1 MEIPNLG
8 GFADP
13 QNVSQKGTGSFKAS
27 YINWARTL
35 HDIRENAKG
44 WMPEMIENVHG
55 EQVHPAPDGSG
66 YLMIRFRHVDGTTTT
81 AIPHAIMDN
90 RMHPVKEN
98 LISSRDVSDSFVR
111 GACKCAAA
119 VFGYAWQM
127 WSKDDPMERSEDEE
141 KEIEQ
146 LRKDRAE
153 IKKGAIRQSRGGKD
167 IEEKLLAKLD
177 DEDVLNV
184 GNDIVDQHS
193 TPQDWLENNDPIAV
207 QEPKSTWRDFVC
219 PFPAHKGKTLGE
231 IYDNHKTKGYL
242 NWIAGLEEIKSEGLR
257 KAIGEY
263 QREENNNGRQGF
275 NRIG

>member
-1 MEIPNLG
+1 MEIPNLS

-13 QNVSQKGTGSFKAS
+13 QNVSKKGTGSFKAS

-127 WSKDDPMERSEDEE
+127 WSKDDPMERSEEE
-141 KEIEQ
+141 DKEIE
-146 LRKDRAE
+146 RMRA
-153 IKKGAIRQSRGGKD
+153 KNSLASKQGRD
-167 IEEKLLAKLD
+167 IEKKLLEKLE
-177 DEDVLNV
+177 DEQTEEEILNV

-193 TPQDWLENNDPIAV
+193 TPQGWLEENDPIAV
-207 QEPKSTWRDFVC
+207 QEKKSTWRDFIC

-231 IYDNHKTKGYL
+231 IYDTHKTRGYL
-242 NWIAGLEEIKSEGLR
+242 NWIAGLEEIKDEGLR